1 MSMLSQPIPV
11 DTDCNPLSLICSR
24 NRSELAA
31 GDVTLLSVEMGC
43 HGGDTPRVAHEDDF
57 ICQLFRFYVEM
68 ENASV
73 LVDDKF

>member
-1 MSMLSQPIPV
+1 MCRQAYKDEARRMYR
-11 DTDCNPLSLICSR
+11 C
-24 NRSELAA
+24 
-31 GDVTLLSVEMGC
+31 VTLLSVEMGC